1 VMEVALEAG
10 AEDVVTPDE
19 GGFDVATT
27 PNDVVEV
34 KDALVAAEIEIVS
47 AEVALVPATLAELD
61 EETAPKVMKLIDML
75 EDLDDVQNVYTNAHF
90 TDELLESLA

>member
-1 VMEVALEAG
+1 
-10 AEDVVTPDE
+10 
-19 GGFDVATT
+19 
-27 PNDVVEV
+27 
-34 KDALVAAEIEIVS
+34 VS